1 MMNRKFEVW
10 LPLIFAIIMIIG
22 MYVGY
27 RFATGQPNKKIFKKD
42 QSTALQEALDIIKT
56 RYVDS
61 VQIDT
66 LEENAIREMMSELD
80 PHSVYIPAAELQ
92 LENDRLSG
100 SFGGIGIEF
109 NQIRDTVNVTYV
121 FSGGPGEKA
130 GLFIGDQIIKAD
142 GRNLTGNDCTTSKI
156 MNAIRGEKGAV
167 VKLDI
172 IRNGKDIVLNVKR
185 DNIPTP
191 SVSAAYM
198 IDSITGFI
206 RLGTFTNTTYRE
218 FMETMENLKE
228 KGMRQLIFDLRSNG
242 GGYMDQAIEIA
253 DEFLSGDKLI
263 VYTQGINSP
272 KTEYRCK
279 RPGIFENG
287 KLTVLVDELS
297 ASASEIVAGALQDWD
312 RATIIGRRTF
322 GKGLVQEP
330 FLLSDGSAMRLTIA
344 RYYTPIGRSIQKP
357 YTGDKKVYMDEVWN
371 RYSTGQLYYADSNK
385 ISNGKTFKTK
395 GGRTVYGGGGIMPD
409 VFVGLDTSN
418 YSREINKI
426 FLNGSFNDFIF
437 HYYLDNKKI
446 LDPYPNPQVY
456 THEFDPSKEMWNRFT
471 HWVEKDSINLSGLPA
486 FEKQR
491 VEDRMEA
498 QLARFKWRDSGFYQ
512 VMNTKDPVVIA
523 ALKELKK

>member
-1 MMNRKFEVW
+1 
-10 LPLIFAIIMIIG
+10 

-42 QSTALQEALDIIKT
+42 QSTALQEALDIIRT

-61 VQIDT
+61 VGIDT

-80 PHSVYIPAAELQ
+80 PHSVYIPMAELQ

-109 NQIRDTVNVTYV
+109 AQIRDTVNITYV

-130 GLFIGDQIIKAD
+130 GLLTGDQIIKAD
-142 GRNLTGNDCTTSKI
+142 GQSLTGSNCTSTKI
-156 MNAIRGEKGAV
+156 MNAIRGEKGSA

-172 IRNGKDIVLNVKR
+172 FRNGKDIALNVVR

-191 SVSAAYM
+191 SISAAYM

-206 RLGTFTNTTYRE
+206 RLDTFTNTTYRE
-218 FMETMENLKE
+218 FMEAMEDLKK
-228 KGMRQLIFDLRSNG
+228 KGMTQLVFDLRSNG
-242 GGYMDQAIEIA
+242 GGYMDQAVEIA
-253 DEFLSGDKLI
+253 DEFLDGDKLI
-263 VYTQGINSP
+263 VYTQGVNSP

-279 RPGIFENG
+279 RPGIFEKG
-287 KLTVLVDELS
+287 KLVVLTDELS

-357 YTGDKKVYMDEVWN
+357 YTGGKKVYMDEVWD
-371 RYSTGQLYYADSNK
+371 RYATGQLYYADSNK
-385 ISNGKTFKTK
+385 VNTGKTFKTK

-426 FLNGSFNDFIF
+426 FLNGSFNDFVF

-446 LDPYPNPQVY
+446 LDPYSDPQVY
-456 THEFDPSKEMWNRFT
+456 AREFDPSKEMWLRFT
-471 HWVEKDSINLSGLPA
+471 NWVKKDSVNLSGVPA

-491 VEDRMEA
+491 VEERMEA

-512 VMNTKDPVVIA
+512 VMNTKDSVVLK
-523 ALKELKK
+523 ALEVIRK

>member
-1 MMNRKFEVW
+1 MNRKFEVW
-10 LPLIFAIIMIIG
+10 LPLLLAMVMIIG

-42 QSTALQEALDIIKT
+42 QSTTLQEALDIIRT

-66 LEENAIREMMSELD
+66 LEANAIREMMSDLD
-80 PHSVYIPAAELQ
+80 PHSVYIPGAELQ
-92 LENDRLSG
+92 LENDKLSG

-109 NQIRDTVNVTYV
+109 NQIRDTVNITYV
-121 FSGGPGEKA
+121 FSRGPSEKA
-130 GLFIGDQIIKAD
+130 GLLTGDQIIKAD
-142 GRNLTGNDCTTSKI
+142 DQNLTGSNCTTPKI
-156 MNAIRGEKGAV
+156 MNAIRGKKGAA
-167 VKLDI
+167 VKLNI
-172 IRNGKDIVLNVKR
+172 LRRGKDTTLHVVR

-191 SVSAAYM
+191 SISAVYM

-206 RLGTFTNTTYRE
+206 RLDTFTSTTYRE
-218 FMETMENLKE
+218 FMEAMEELKK
-228 KGMRQLIFDLRSNG
+228 KGMTQLIFDLRSNG

-263 VYTQGINSP
+263 VYTEGVNNP
-272 KTEYRCK
+272 KAEYRCK
-279 RPGIFENG
+279 RPGIFETG

-357 YTGDKKVYMDEVWN
+357 YTGDKKVYMDEVWD
-371 RYSTGQLYYADSNK
+371 RYATGQLYYADSNK
-385 ISNGKTFKTK
+385 VSNGKIFKTK
-395 GGRTVYGGGGIMPD
+395 GGRTVYGSGGIMPD

-426 FLNGSFNDFIF
+426 FLNGSFNDFVF

-446 LDPYPNPQVY
+446 LDPYPDPQVY
-456 THEFDPSKEMWNRFT
+456 TREFDPSKEMWDRFT
-471 HWVEKDSINLSGLPA
+471 LWVKKDSVNLSGIPA

-498 QLARFKWRDSGFYQ
+498 QLARFKWRNSGFYQ
-512 VMNTKDPVVIA
+512 VMNTKDSVVIT